1 MPARV
6 RTDRGQAVLLMTV
19 VVVFAALVAVGV
31 AQVGAVV
38 LQRQQVQTAADAAA
52 LAGLHGGPG
61 AAARLAASNGAVLVS
76 FQRQGF
82 TVTVVVADGRVRARA
97 RASDGP

>member
-1 MPARV
+1 MTRA
-6 RTDRGQAVLLMTV
+6 RTDTGQAVLLMAV

-31 AQVGAVV
+31 AHVGAVV

-52 LAGLHGGPG
+52 LAGLQGGHA

-76 FQRQGF
+76 FQQQGA
-82 TVTVVVADGRVRARA
+82 TVTVVVADGPVRARA
-97 RASDGP
+97 SASDGP